1 MITSFLQIAFA
12 AVCCWVLFITI
23 DIIWA
28 LPREGGVVGAD
39 AIAAAVEKAGG
50 DIRGGTMMGN
60 IVSSPDASAGT
71 LLAACG
77 VYCFGIPGGLV
88 ATVLVYIGNRICYDP
103 GYAGTTGCFL
113 ATFMVYL
120 GTQGGIPAEFFIAG
134 MVIAILTIQGI
145 SHRHSSRL
153 LGAIWRLRR

>member
-1 MITSFLQIAFA
+1 
-12 AVCCWVLFITI
+12 
-23 DIIWA
+23 
-28 LPREGGVVGAD
+28 
-39 AIAAAVEKAGG
+39 
-50 DIRGGTMMGN
+50 MMGN

-77 VYCFGIPGGLV
+77 VYCYGIPGGLT

-103 GYAGTTGCFL
+103 GYAGTSGCFL
-113 ATFMVYL
+113 ATFMVYG
-120 GTQGGIPAEFFIAG
+120 GTLIGIPAEYFIAG

-153 LGAIWRLRR
+153 LGWIWRLKG